1 MPRESAIS
9 NMGLGPSATTRKLT
23 TRTIMNRTASPRI
36 PRLAA
41 AGTVV
46 ALAAALT
53 FAAVGPAAAA
63 PPIGGADAY
72 TVTQDTMLTVAAPGL
87 WANDSDPEGD
97 PLEYQNVAPPAG
109 GTLPGESLN
118 VLAGMGAFSYS
129 PPTGFTGV
137 RVWTYFLND
146 GVDVSDPINVTF
158 TITAPVVTTVPVAVA
173 DAFDVTPDTP
183 LVVPAPG
190 LYANDYDT
198 DGDSWS
204 YKFVMQPILN
214 ALPGESL
221 DISAGQG
228 AFTYTP
234 PTGYTGV
241 RVWQYSIQGDDGE
254 SALVDITF
262 TVGTPP
268 VVNAAPVAG
277 ADAYSVTAGVPAI
290 VNVPGILVNDSD
302 ADGEP
307 IQVAGWDFPV
317 GGMLAGEDLHIN
329 VNGSFEYL
337 APAGYVGTRV
347 FGYRVT
353 DGIDESA
360 TSTITFTVGA
370 AMPNAAPVA
379 LPDAYLV
386 EQDATLIVAAAGVLA
401 NDTDADGDP
410 LTVAQTFAPVG
421 GALLG
426 ENLVLNADGSFEYN
440 PAANFTGVRTWRYE
454 ATDGTDPADSV
465 DIVFTVAAAGPAP
478 EPQPEPEPEPQLETE
493 ATGTPE
499 TAALADTGA
508 DSAPLVAVIAA
519 LILAIGTSLVRNS
532 RRAT

>member
-1 MPRESAIS
+1 
-9 NMGLGPSATTRKLT
+9 
-23 TRTIMNRTASPRI
+23 MNRTSNTRI

-41 AGTVV
+41 AGTVA
-46 ALAAALT
+46 ALAAVLS
-53 FAAVGPAAAA
+53 FAAVSPAAAA
-63 PPIGGADAY
+63 PPIGADDAY
-72 TVTQDTMLTVAAPGL
+72 SVTQDTILSVAAPGL
-87 WANDSDPEGD
+87 WANDSDPDGD
-97 PLEYQNVAPPAG
+97 SFDYQSVSAPAG
-109 GTLPGESLN
+109 GVLPGEGLSPW
-118 VLAGMGAFSYS
+118 AGGAFDYT

-137 RVWTYFLND
+137 RVWSYFIQD
-146 GVDVSDPINVTF
+146 GVNVSGSISITF

-204 YKFVMQPILN
+204 YKLVMQPAPS
-214 ALPGESL
+214 ALPGEDL
-221 DISAGQG
+221 NVSAGQG

-268 VVNAAPVAG
+268 AVNEAPVAG
-277 ADAYSVTAGVPAI
+277 ADAYSVTAGVPSI
-290 VNVPGILVNDSD
+290 VNVPGVLANDSD
-302 ADGEP
+302 ADGDP

-317 GGMLAGEDLHIN
+317 GGMLVDEDLHIN

-337 APAGYVGTRV
+337 APAGFVGTRV

-370 AMPNAAPVA
+370 ATPNAAPVA

-386 EQDATLIVAAAGVLA
+386 EQDATLVVTAPGVLA
-401 NDTDADGDP
+401 NDTDADGDA
-410 LTVAQTFAPVG
+410 LTVSQTFAPAG

-454 ATDGTDPADSV
+454 ATDGTDPADYV
-465 DIVFTVAAAGPAP
+465 DIVFTVAAAGAQP
-478 EPQPEPEPEPQLETE
+478 EPQPEPQPQPEPEPQPELETG
-493 ATGTPE
+493 AVADSD
-499 TAALADTGA
+499 TAALAETGS

-519 LILAIGTSLVRNS
+519 LVLAIGTSLVRSS